1 MSTRRLKTVENKNIN
16 KELEKDD
23 KRYKKIYNAGA
34 SAEALGWFNLVF
46 SIIFL
51 FIGMIG
57 GADGVY
63 MFGLICTII
72 VSYVFIKHGKIL
84 KKVNNASID
93 NVTILLWTCLGIV
106 VVAIFTE
113 GSIGFLFLLEL
124 FYLFK
129 AKSVFKKL

>member
-1 MSTRRLKTVENKNIN
+1 MSTRRLKTVENKNVN

-46 SIIFL
+46 SVILFL
-51 FIGMIG
+51 IGLIG
-57 GADGVY
+57 GVGGAY
-63 MFGLICTII
+63 MFGLICTIT
-72 VSYVFIKHGKIL
+72 VSYIFIIHGKIL
-84 KKVNNASID
+84 KEVKNASMND
-93 NVTILLWTCLGIV
+93 VTILFWTCLGIV
-106 VVAIFTE
+106 VIAMFTE

-129 AKSVFKKL
+129 AKSVIKKL